1 MAPWGGNYFLYDIY
15 LRQQRVEDN
24 VVLFHLAE
32 RGNVVRLRDGKSVAL
47 FAWSKAPHRI
57 VTVYSFYTN

>member
-15 LRQQRVEDN
+15 LRQQRVEDK

-32 RGNVVRLRDGKSVAL
+32 RGNVVRV
-47 FAWSKAPHRI
+47 
-57 VTVYSFYTN
+57 